1 MNNKLSNIIKN
12 EFYNQNKKF
21 IFLLIPIIISSYL
34 IKIYY
39 FESGIGLTFDSLGY
53 FFYAVDI
60 TILGHLPENYTLANN
75 FWSIILSLFFTSF
88 EFENTIQYMDL
99 QKNISIII
107 STLTIIP
114 IYFLARKFFS
124 SKYSIIAAIIFAFE
138 PRLIQNSILGIT
150 EPLYILFG
158 VLTLLFFLSSNKKI
172 IYFSFL
178 FAGLVT
184 ITRGE
189 GQILFFIIS
198 IMFFIRFRKEK
209 LVIPKYLIGL
219 GIFLLIL
226 IPMMEYQI
234 ETQGND
240 STFGRAI
247 ITIAHHTQDENETDG
262 ESGAPFFI
270 RGIENFTKFFGWD
283 LIPLFILFV
292 PIGIFYLFKKPDFKK
307 ITLILAGIGMS
318 IPAFYAYSIP
328 LPDTRYLF
336 ILYPI
341 FCIISLFAIKKYSYY
356 LKNENILLIIIII
369 GIIFS
374 SIIFLETKTT
384 NGFDKYEI
392 YEIMKIIVQEPKVM
406 NSFYPED
413 SYLEPAIYPEKW
425 NNFKNLIS
433 NTRMEEGN
441 IRNLISNP
449 IVIIST
455 NENNSIEEFIKN
467 NNKLTH
473 IITDQNE
480 NRPKF
485 LKDIFENENKYE
497 FLIKEF
503 DSKDLGYN
511 YHIKVFKIDK

>member
-88 EFENTIQYMDL
+88 QFESTIEYMDL

-114 IYFLARKFFS
+114 IYFLARKLFS

-158 VLTLLFFLSSNKKI
+158 VLTLLFFFSSNKKI

-198 IMFFIRFRKEK
+198 IMFFIRFRKDR
-209 LVIPKYLIGL
+209 LVIPKYLVGL

-226 IPMMEYQI
+226 IPMMAYQI

-247 ITIAHHTQDENETDG
+247 ITIEYHTQDENETEG

-270 RGIENFTKFFGWD
+270 RGIENFAKFFLWD
-283 LIPLFILFV
+283 LIPIFIIFV

-307 ITLILAGIGMS
+307 ITLILTGIGMS

-328 LPDTRYLF
+328 LLDTRYLF
-336 ILYPI
+336 MLYPI
-341 FCIISLFAIKKYSYY
+341 FTIISLFAIKKYSNYF
-356 LKNENILLIIIII
+356 KNENIILIIIII
-369 GIIFS
+369 GIIIS
-374 SIIFLETKTT
+374 STLFLEIKTT
-384 NGFDKYEI
+384 NEFERYEI

-413 SYLEPAIYPEKW
+413 NYLEPAIYPEKW
-425 NNFKNLIS
+425 DDLKNLIS
-433 NTRMEEGN
+433 TNRIEEN
-441 IRNLISNP
+441 SIRNLILNP
-449 IVIIST
+449 ITIIPT

-467 NNKLTH
+467 NNELTH
-473 IITDQNE
+473 IIIDQNE

-485 LKDIFENENKYE
+485 LKDIFKNENNYK

-503 DSKDLGYN
+503 DSKDAGYN
-511 YHIKVFKIDK
+511 YHVKLFRIDK